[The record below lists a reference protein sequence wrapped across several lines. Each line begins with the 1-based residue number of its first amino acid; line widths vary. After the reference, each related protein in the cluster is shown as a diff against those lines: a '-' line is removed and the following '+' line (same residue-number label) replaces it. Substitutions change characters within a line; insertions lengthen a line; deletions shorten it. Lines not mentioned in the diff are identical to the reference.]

1 MMTLAAIFSSQN
13 YFRWKYLDVISFAV
27 SLSIYIWVRVE
38 NSLQQLNCQRISCN
52 SNRLRKGCE
61 SNKGDQLTRALKKR
75 NPRTFALIQV
85 MKIFGKYLYISNVKF
100 TMKGCRDKIVVFW
113 LFSKEDPKF
122 LHAKFQVYL
131 TSPSGF
137 FTDKSK
143 KYTQYLTFFDKEKH
157 LAQNLGNFE
166 SSKKGLNIIGS
177 KMGAHKGFTFGH
189 FLQTSISLISLLA
202 P

>member
-1 MMTLAAIFSSQN
+1 MTSAPILSSQN

-27 SLSIYIWVRVE
+27 SLSILIWGRVE
-38 NSLQQLNCQRISCN
+38 NRLLQHSNCQRISCN

-61 SNKGDQLTRALKKR
+61 SNKGDQLTRALKKS
-75 NPRTFALIQV
+75 NPRIFALIQV

-113 LFSKEDPKF
+113 LFSKQDPKF

-137 FTDKSK
+137 SQTNPKN
-143 KYTQYLTFFDKEKH
+143 TP
-157 LAQNLGNFE
+157 
-166 SSKKGLNIIGS
+166 NIWLFWQT
-177 KMGAHKGFTFGH
+177 KTFG
-189 FLQTSISLISLLA
+189 TTCW
-202 P
+202 